1 MEKSMD
7 YILNG
12 FVEAFRLIFSFDP
25 EIIQIVLLSLF
36 VSFFIDPLR
45 NLDWGAPWHHSG
57 NQ

>member
-25 EIIQIVLLSLF
+25 EI
-36 VSFFIDPLR
+36 FFIDPLR